1 VIFADAYHW
10 TPDQVDRMP
19 AQFVAELLAYRTAQG
34 DHAVQEAD
42 LDSNAR
48 ERRQKALITKRKIA
62 IMKRRNGDGKHR

>member
-42 LDSNAR
+42 LDSQAR
-48 ERRQKALITKRKIA
+48 ERRTKALITRRKIA
-62 IMKRRNGDGKHR
+62 MMKRRNSNGHR

>member
-10 TPDQVDRMP
+10 TPEQVDRMP

-42 LDSNAR
+42 LDSQAR
-48 ERRQKALITKRKIA
+48 ERRTKALITRRKIA
-62 IMKRRNGDGKHR
+62 MMKRRNSNGHR

>member
-1 VIFADAYHW
+1 MIFADAYNW

-42 LDSNAR
+42 LDSQAR
-48 ERRQKALITKRKIA
+48 ERRTKALITRRKIA
-62 IMKRRNGDGKHR
+62 MMKRRNSNGHR